1 MTNDP
6 IICDALCDLVP
17 LAQFKK
23 REKHPWKCV
32 TFNKVAGNFTKSSTP
47 LWVFFT
53 FFSNFTNGTKSR
65 KASHVEAVDL
75 ETSKS

>member
-6 IICDALCDLVP
+6 IICDALRDLVRF
-17 LAQFKK
+17 AQFEK
-23 REKHPWKCV
+23 REKHAWKSV
-32 TFNKVAGNFTKSSTP
+32 TFNKITGNFTKSSIP

-65 KASHVEAVDL
+65 KVSHVEAVD
-75 ETSKS
+75 